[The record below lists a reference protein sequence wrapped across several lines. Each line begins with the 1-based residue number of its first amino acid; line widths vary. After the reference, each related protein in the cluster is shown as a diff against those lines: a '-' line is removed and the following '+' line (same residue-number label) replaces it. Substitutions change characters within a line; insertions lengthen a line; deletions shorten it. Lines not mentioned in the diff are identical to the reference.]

1 MNSLAI
7 SDALLAAT
15 AFWVAL
21 RMAQALPGMRL
32 GCLLIGAAALAGS
45 LRFSGLYPLPPL
57 HEFLSMLGA
66 VSALP
71 LLAIA
76 VAWPTSAVSAT
87 RRFTWVFFAGSA
99 ALGVLVVSVGGLRVG
114 ADICAVLSVLTL
126 LAASLRRKEWLGVGT
141 AVCLA
146 LAFAAFLARL
156 QIPGLLQPGDLLH
169 VGMAAALL
177 LLGRLASNRTQT
189 ARVGASVGS
198 APCSG

>member
-1 MNSLAI
+1 
-7 SDALLAAT
+7 
-15 AFWVAL
+15 
-21 RMAQALPGMRL
+21 
-32 GCLLIGAAALAGS
+32 
-45 LRFSGLYPLPPL
+45 
-57 HEFLSMLGA
+57 
-66 VSALP
+66 
-71 LLAIA
+71 
-76 VAWPTSAVSAT
+76 
-87 RRFTWVFFAGSA
+87 
-99 ALGVLVVSVGGLRVG
+99 VGGLRVG

-126 LAASLRRKEWLGVGT
+126 LAASLRRKEWLGVGA